1 MKMKVNMEKTKH
13 TNNFV
18 LGLDVSTK
26 TIGIA
31 LFEDFGNKGVLRLLH
46 HVTPVVKP
54 KPTNK
59 MQELFEKA
67 TIFEEE
73 FLKKYKD
80 IGINKVVIEEPLL
93 RSNNVNT
100 VATLLRF
107 NGIISRAVYDI
118 LGVIP
123 EYISSYDSRAYAYP
137 ELMQIRKVNKK
148 GEPYSEKELSKAK
161 PVLFGDYD
169 YEIDKKMVIWE
180 KVSELEPQIVWL
192 VDKKQKLKKENYDM
206 TDAYTCIRAVMNRD
220 NIWL

>member
-1 MKMKVNMEKTKH
+1 MEKSNK

-31 LFEDFGNKGVLRLLH
+31 LFEDFGNHGALRLLH

-54 KPTNK
+54 KPESK

-73 FLKKYKD
+73 FLKKYKN
-80 IGINKVVIEEPLL
+80 IGISRVVIEEPLL

-107 NGIISRAVYDI
+107 NGIISRSVYDI
-118 LGVIP
+118 LGIIP

-161 PVLFGDYD
+161 PVLFGEYD
-169 YEIDKKMVIWE
+169 YEIDKKMVVWE

-192 VDKKQKLKKENYDM
+192 VDKKQKLKKENFDM

-220 NIWL
+220 NLWR

>member
-1 MKMKVNMEKTKH
+1 MEKSNK

-31 LFEDFGNKGVLRLLH
+31 LFEDFGNHGALRLLH

-54 KPTNK
+54 KPESK

-73 FLKKYKD
+73 FLKKYKN
-80 IGINKVVIEEPLL
+80 IGISKVVIEEPLL

-107 NGIISRAVYDI
+107 NGIISRSVYDI
-118 LGVIP
+118 LGIIP

-148 GEPYSEKELSKAK
+148 GEPYSEKELSRAK
-161 PVLFGDYD
+161 PVLFGEYD
-169 YEIDKKMVIWE
+169 YEIDKKMVVWE

-192 VDKKQKLKKENYDM
+192 VDKKQKLKKENFDM

-220 NIWL
+220 NLWS

>member
-1 MKMKVNMEKTKH
+1 MENAKH

-31 LFEDFGNKGVLRLLH
+31 LFEDFGDHGALRLLH

-54 KPTNK
+54 KPASK

-73 FLKKYKD
+73 FLKKYEN
-80 IGINKVVIEEPLL
+80 IGITKVVIEEPLL

-107 NGIISRAVYDI
+107 NGIISRSVYNI
-118 LGVIP
+118 LGIIP
-123 EYISSYDSRAYAYP
+123 EYISSYDSRVYAYP
-137 ELMQIRKVNKK
+137 ELVQIRTHNKK
-148 GEPYSEKELSKAK
+148 NEPYTEKELSRNK
-161 PVLFGDYD
+161 PVLFGA
-169 YEIDKKMVIWE
+169 YEWEVDKKLIIWE

-192 VDKKQKLKKENYDM
+192 HDKNQKLKKENFDM
-206 TDAYTCIRAVMNRD
+206 TDAYTCIRAVMSRD
-220 NIWL
+220 NLWK

>member
-1 MKMKVNMEKTKH
+1 MEKIEH
-13 TNNFV
+13 TNKFV

-31 LFEDFGNKGVLRLLH
+31 LFEDFGNHGTLRLLH

-54 KPTNK
+54 KPESK

-67 TIFEEE
+67 TIFEQE

-80 IGINKVVIEEPLL
+80 IGITKVVIEEPLL

-118 LGVIP
+118 LGIIP
-123 EYISSYDSRAYAYP
+123 EYISSYDSRAHAYP

-148 GEPYSEKELSKAK
+148 GEAYSDKDLVKAK

-169 YEIDKKMVIWE
+169 YEVDKKMVIWE

-192 VDKKQKLKKENYDM
+192 VDKKQKLKKENFDM

-220 NIWL
+220 NLWK

>member
-1 MKMKVNMEKTKH
+1 MGKIEH
-13 TNNFV
+13 TNKFV
-18 LGLDVSTK
+18 LGLDISTK

-31 LFEDFGNKGVLRLLH
+31 LFEDFGNQGALRLLH
-46 HVTPVVKP
+46 HVTPIVKP
-54 KPTNK
+54 KPESK

-80 IGINKVVIEEPLL
+80 IGITKVVIEEPLL

-118 LGVIP
+118 LGIIP
-123 EYISSYDSRAYAYP
+123 EYVSSYDSRAYAYP

-148 GEPYSEKELSKAK
+148 GEAYSEKDLSKAK

-169 YEIDKKMVIWE
+169 YEVDKKMVIWE

-192 VDKKQKLKKENYDM
+192 VDKKQKLKKENFDM

-220 NIWL
+220 NMWK

>member
-1 MKMKVNMEKTKH
+1 MEKIEH
-13 TNNFV
+13 TNKFV
-18 LGLDVSTK
+18 LGLDISTK

-31 LFEDFGNKGVLRLLH
+31 LFEDFGNHGTLRLLH
-46 HVTPVVKP
+46 HVTPIVKP
-54 KPTNK
+54 KPESK

-80 IGINKVVIEEPLL
+80 VGITKVVIEEPLL

-118 LGVIP
+118 LGIIP
-123 EYISSYDSRAYAYP
+123 EYVSSYDSRAYAYP

-148 GEPYSEKELSKAK
+148 GEAYSEKDLSKAK
-161 PVLFGDYD
+161 PVLFGGYD
-169 YEIDKKMVIWE
+169 YEVDKKMVIWE

-192 VDKKQKLKKENYDM
+192 VDKKQKLKKENFDM

-220 NIWL
+220 NMWK

>member
-1 MKMKVNMEKTKH
+1 MDKNNH

-31 LFEDFGNKGVLRLLH
+31 LFEDYGNRGTLRLLH

-54 KPTNK
+54 KPESK

-67 TIFEEE
+67 KIFEEE
-73 FLKKYKD
+73 FLINYKN
-80 IGINKVVIEEPLL
+80 IGISRVVIEEPLL

-118 LGVIP
+118 LGIIP
-123 EYISSYDSRAYAYP
+123 EYISSYDSRAYAFP

-148 GEPYSEKELSKAK
+148 GEEYSEKELSKAK

-192 VDKKQKLKKENYDM
+192 VDKKQKLKKENFDM
-206 TDAYTCIRAVMNRD
+206 TDAYSCILAVMQRD
-220 NIWL
+220 NLWP

>member
-1 MKMKVNMEKTKH
+1 MDKNNH

-31 LFEDFGNKGVLRLLH
+31 LFEDYGNRGTLRLLH
-46 HVTPVVKP
+46 HVTPMVKP
-54 KPTNK
+54 KPESK

-67 TIFEEE
+67 KIFEEE
-73 FLKKYKD
+73 FLINYKN
-80 IGINKVVIEEPLL
+80 IGITRVVIEEPLL

-107 NGIISRAVYDI
+107 NGMISRSVYDI
-118 LGVIP
+118 LGIIP
-123 EYISSYDSRAYAYP
+123 EYISSYDSRAYAFP

-148 GEPYSEKELSKAK
+148 GEAYSEKELAKAK

-192 VDKKQKLKKENYDM
+192 VDKKQKLKKENFDM
-206 TDAYTCIRAVMNRD
+206 TDSYCCIRAVMQRD
-220 NIWL
+220 NLWP

>member
-1 MKMKVNMEKTKH
+1 MEKIEH
-13 TNNFV
+13 TNKFV
-18 LGLDVSTK
+18 LGLDISTK

-31 LFEDFGNKGVLRLLH
+31 LFEDFGNHGALRLLH

-54 KPTNK
+54 KPESK

-67 TIFEEE
+67 TIFEDE

-80 IGINKVVIEEPLL
+80 VGITKVVIEEPLL

-118 LGVIP
+118 LGIIP

-148 GEPYSEKELSKAK
+148 GEVYSDKDLAKAK
-161 PVLFGDYD
+161 PVLFGNYD
-169 YEIDKKMVIWE
+169 YEVDKKMVIWE

-192 VDKKQKLKKENYDM
+192 VDKKQKLKKENFDM

-220 NIWL
+220 NLWK

>member
-1 MKMKVNMEKTKH
+1 MEKSNK

-31 LFEDFGNKGVLRLLH
+31 LFEDFGNHGTLRLLH

-54 KPTNK
+54 KPESK

-67 TIFEEE
+67 RIFEEE
-73 FLKKYKD
+73 FLSKYKNM
-80 IGINKVVIEEPLL
+80 GITKVVIEEPLL

-118 LGVIP
+118 LGIIP

-161 PVLFGDYD
+161 PVLFGEYD
-169 YEIDKKMVIWE
+169 YEIDKKMVVWE

-192 VDKKQKLKKENYDM
+192 VDKKQKLKKENFDM
-206 TDAYTCIRAVMNRD
+206 TDAYSCIRAVMQRD
-220 NIWL
+220 NLWS

>member
-1 MKMKVNMEKTKH
+1 MDKNNH

-31 LFEDFGNKGVLRLLH
+31 LFEDYGNRGSLRLLH
-46 HVTPVVKP
+46 HVTPMVKP
-54 KPTNK
+54 KPESK

-67 TIFEEE
+67 KIFEEE
-73 FLKKYKD
+73 FLINYKN
-80 IGINKVVIEEPLL
+80 IGITRVVIEEPLL

-107 NGIISRAVYDI
+107 NGMISRSVYDI
-118 LGVIP
+118 LGIIP
-123 EYISSYDSRAYAYP
+123 EYISSYDSRAYAFP

-148 GEPYSEKELSKAK
+148 GEAYSEKELAKAK

-192 VDKKQKLKKENYDM
+192 VDKKQKLKKENFDM
-206 TDAYTCIRAVMNRD
+206 TDSYCCIRAVMQRD
-220 NIWL
+220 NLWP

>member
-1 MKMKVNMEKTKH
+1 MEKTNH
-13 TNNFV
+13 TNKFV
-18 LGLDVSTK
+18 LGLDISTK

-31 LFEDFGNKGVLRLLH
+31 LFEDFGNHGALRLLH

-54 KPTNK
+54 KPESK

-67 TIFEEE
+67 RIFEEE

-80 IGINKVVIEEPLL
+80 IGITKVVIEEPLL

-118 LGVIP
+118 LGIIP
-123 EYISSYDSRAYAYP
+123 EYVSSYDSRAYAYP

-148 GEPYSEKELSKAK
+148 GEAYSDKDLSKAK

-169 YEIDKKMVIWE
+169 YEVDKKMIIWE

-192 VDKKQKLKKENYDM
+192 VDKKQKLKKENFDM

-220 NIWL
+220 NLWN

>member
-1 MKMKVNMEKTKH
+1 MENN
-13 TNNFV
+13 NNFV
-18 LGLDVSTK
+18 LGLDISTK

-31 LFEDFGNKGVLRLLH
+31 LFEDFGNHGTLRLLH

-54 KPTNK
+54 KPENK

-67 TIFEEE
+67 KIFEDE
-73 FLKKYKD
+73 FLNKYKNMN
-80 IGINKVVIEEPLL
+80 ITRVVIEEPLL

-118 LGVIP
+118 LGIIP

-148 GEPYSEKELSKAK
+148 GEPYNEKELAKAK

-169 YEIDKKMVIWE
+169 YEIDKKMVVWE

-192 VDKKQKLKKENYDM
+192 VDKKQKLKKENFDM
-206 TDAYTCIRAVMNRD
+206 TDAYSSVRAVMVRNGL
-220 NIWL
+220 WVP

>member
-1 MKMKVNMEKTKH
+1 MENVKH

-31 LFEDFGNKGVLRLLH
+31 LFEDFGNHGALRLLH

-54 KPTNK
+54 KPENK

-67 TIFEEE
+67 KIFEDE
-73 FLKKYKD
+73 FLEKYKE
-80 IGINKVVIEEPLL
+80 IGITRVVIEEPLL

-118 LGVIP
+118 LGIIP
-123 EYISSYDSRAYAYP
+123 EYISSYDSRAKAYP
-137 ELMQIRKVNKK
+137 ELMQIRKFNKK
-148 GEPYSEKELSKAK
+148 GEHYNEKELQKSK

-192 VDKKQKLKKENYDM
+192 VDKKQKLKKENFDM

-220 NIWL
+220 NLWK

>member
-1 MKMKVNMEKTKH
+1 MENN
-13 TNNFV
+13 NNFV
-18 LGLDVSTK
+18 LGLDISTK

-31 LFEDFGNKGVLRLLH
+31 LFEDFGNHGTLRLLH

-54 KPTNK
+54 KPENK

-67 TIFEEE
+67 KIFEDE
-73 FLKKYKD
+73 FLNKYKNMN
-80 IGINKVVIEEPLL
+80 ITRVVIEEPLL

-118 LGVIP
+118 LGIIP

-148 GEPYSEKELSKAK
+148 GEPYNEKELAKAK

-169 YEIDKKMVIWE
+169 YEIDKKMVVWE

-192 VDKKQKLKKENYDM
+192 VDKKQKLKKENFDM
-206 TDAYTCIRAVMNRD
+206 TDAYTCIRAVMNKS
-220 NIWL
+220 NLWN

>member
-1 MKMKVNMEKTKH
+1 MEKN
-13 TNNFV
+13 NNFV

-31 LFEDFGNKGVLRLLH
+31 LFEDLGNRGAIRLLH

-54 KPTNK
+54 KPQNK

-67 TIFEEE
+67 KIFEEE

-100 VATLLRF
+100 VGTLLRF

-118 LGVIP
+118 LGIVP

-137 ELMQIRKVNKK
+137 ELMQIRKFNKK
-148 GEPYSEKELSKAK
+148 GEPYSEKELSKLK

-169 YEIDKKMVIWE
+169 YEIDKKMVVWE

-192 VDKKQKLKKENYDM
+192 VDKKQKLKKENFDM
-206 TDAYTCIRAVMNRD
+206 TDAYSSVRAVMIRD
-220 NIWL
+220 GLWVL